1 MLFTDFLYLC
11 VRFMFID
18 GMLDFI
24 HKYETK
30 IEFSKIGHD
39 LSLDFVKG
47 VCILLVILNHSTGLT
62 FHQDSW
68 FFLWGYPAVPLF
80 LLIQVYHSYKK
91 EFDGIH
97 INWLRIWRRA
107 FSQFLFV
114 QTLLFTYVV
123 ISQPTRSLHSIFMA
137 AFYWGGRGPG
147 SYYPWIYIQFAI
159 LLPCLRPLFRSIGDK
174 TLLILFL
181 GLSIGSELLCHY
193 THMSDWVYRLLFL
206 RYIFLIFLGYQMV
219 VRGIVLNMVTVSLSV
234 ISLIAVY
241 CFVILKVNWTPFF
254 FNSNEWPTCHWICYF
269 YIAYPLFFLLCKFFY
284 WLPPNSV
291 IENAFCKMGRH
302 SYAIFI
308 FQLFYFFV
316 FGPLVADG
324 LSFIEDPVVEKVF
337 FLFISIIA
345 CVIPVLQFVD
355 GLSRGTIL
363 LRVGAILMIIVCVIT
378 FVRWKWRPFYMPSRS
393 FNPYPVTQYEDDTL
407 RVIMIGDSWVYFHET
422 LRRDSTFENELKR
435 VMKSRKVKVTAK
447 GKAGATSGE
456 IYQRMSAEQTMEM
469 DFDLNYCSQ
478 SVIEEGADYCV
489 ISAGINDAR
498 QRRGKYYYV
507 SSYLQIIRLLLSQ
520 GIRPVIMEIPNVY
533 VDEAFTG
540 NTLYYR
546 LKARICMSV
555 LNTGLY
561 GVGDYRNILK
571 DSLFSTHL
579 MDSVIYISAASWN
592 PDGWKDKRDIYTD
605 DHFHLN
611 LAGYELLDSTFA
623 VEIVKDYKIR
633 KKLVN

>member
-1 MLFTDFLYLC
+1 MLG
-11 VRFMFID
+11 FIY
-18 GMLDFI
+18 
-24 HKYETK
+24 KYEWK
-30 IEFSKIGHD
+30 MEFSKEGYD
-39 LSLDFVKG
+39 LSLNFVKG
-47 VCILLVILNHSTGLT
+47 ICILLVIINHSTDLT
-62 FHQDSW
+62 FHQNSW
-68 FFLWGYPAVPLF
+68 FFIWGYPAVPLF

-91 EFDGIH
+91 GFNGI
-97 INWLRIWRRA
+97 NLRFGKIWKRA
-107 FSQFLFV
+107 IFPFFLV
-114 QTLLFTYVV
+114 QVILFAIVV
-123 ISQPTRSLHSIFMA
+123 ITNPTRSLHSIA
-137 AFYWGGRGPG
+137 TVILYWGGRGPG
-147 SYYPWIYIQFAI
+147 SYYPWIYFQFAI
-159 LLPCLRPLFRSIGDK
+159 LLPLLRPIFRHLSEK
-174 TLLILFL
+174 TLLLLLL
-181 GLSIGSELLCHY
+181 GLSVGSELICHY
-193 THMSDWVYRLLFL
+193 AQIPSWLYRIIIF
-206 RYIFLIFLGYQMV
+206 RYIFLIYLGFQLAT
-219 VRGIVLNMVTVSLSV
+219 RGIVINIVTISLSV
-234 ISLIAVY
+234 ISIVAVY
-241 CFVILKVNWTPFF
+241 CFEIMRVDWTPFF
-254 FNSNEWPTCHWICYF
+254 YNSKEWPTCHWICYF
-269 YIAYPLFFLLCKFFY
+269 YIAYPMLFILCKFFY
-284 WLPPNSV
+284 WIPPNGK
-291 IENAFCKMGRH
+291 IENLLCKIGRH

-308 FQLFYFFV
+308 FQLFYFYILAHWV
-316 FGPLVADG
+316 NSG
-324 LSFIEDPVVEKVF
+324 LSNIGNPVVEK
-337 FLFISIIA
+337 FLYMFIASAICIF
-345 CVIPVLQFVD
+345 PVLRFV
-355 GLSRGTIL
+355 SEKSNRI
-363 LRVGAILMIIVCVIT
+363 ILMKVGIVLLIVSAMVS
-378 FVRWKWRPFYMPSRS
+378 FVRWKWRPFYMPSIS
-393 FNPYPVTQYEDDTL
+393 FNPYPVTQHEDDTL

-422 LRRDSTFENELKR
+422 LRRDSTFENKLKR
-435 VMKSRKVKVTAK
+435 LMKSRKVKVTAK
-447 GKAGATSGE
+447 GKTGATSGE